1 MEILAEKGLD
11 YNSFFFLYE
20 RVNNINVNNWRSQYD
35 KDRLLELCLIEWDS
49 ETVDIY
55 ITYEGYDFIKYVVSE
70 LKKEINKE
78 KKLGN
83 INTRQEIKQWIDEY
97 RALFKGTKIGIMGD
111 PKACLDKMVRFFEE
125 YPELADKD
133 LIFKATKKYID
144 SEAMNNYKYLQRADY
159 FIYKIVGKDEVSR
172 LAGFCTDA
180 EENEITS
187 MTQML

>member
-11 YNSFFFLYE
+11 YNSFFFLYKH
-20 RVNNINVNNWRSQYD
+20 VNNIDIDDIQDYGVGLIQNNFIDFSD
-35 KDRLLELCLIEWDS
+35 PIKI
-49 ETVDIY
+49 TV
-55 ITYEGYDFIKYVVSE
+55 TEQGYDFVKYVVSE

-83 INTRQEIKQWIDEY
+83 INTRKEIKDWIDEY

-111 PKACLDKMVRFFEE
+111 PKSCLDKMVRFFEE

-144 SEAMNNYKYLQRADY
+144 SEAMQNYKYLQRADY
-159 FIYKIVGKDEVSR
+159 FIYKLVGKDETSR
-172 LAGFCTDA
+172 LASFCSDV
-180 EENEITS
+180 EENQLQSNI
-187 MTQML
+187 LDLN